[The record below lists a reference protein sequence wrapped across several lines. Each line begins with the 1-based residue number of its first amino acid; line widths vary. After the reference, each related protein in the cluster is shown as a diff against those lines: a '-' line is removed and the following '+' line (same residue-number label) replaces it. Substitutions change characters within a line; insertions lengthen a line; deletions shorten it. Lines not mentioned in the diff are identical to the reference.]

1 MEMPME
7 SHWYSRKSVVLGLVL
22 VAALAGCHFIDPSE
36 TDKPLA
42 IQRFVA
48 VPSDIEAG
56 AATTLSWS
64 VEGAESVE
72 VDNGIGLVPANGS
85 RTVRPEVTTHYL
97 LVAVAGTSLATA
109 SIRVEVD
116 APGGAPS
123 PVPSVSPTPMPSPTP
138 TPEPSPTPSPEPTPS
153 PTPTPPPGDKPPP
166 SPSPSPS

>member
-1 MEMPME
+1 MVV
-7 SHWYSRKSVVLGLVL
+7 HWSPHRVAVLGLVL
-22 VAALAGCHFIDPSE
+22 VAALAGCRFIDPSE

-48 VPSDIEAG
+48 VPDEIATGES
-56 AATTLSWS
+56 TTLSWA

-85 RTVRPEVTTHYL
+85 RTVKPAATTNYL

-116 APGGAPS
+116 AAGAAPS
-123 PVPSVSPTPMPSPTP
+123 PAPSPSPTPKPSPTP
-138 TPEPSPTPSPEPTPS
+138 TPSPSPTTPL
-153 PTPTPPPGDKPPP
+153 PG
-166 SPSPSPS
+166 

>member
-1 MEMPME
+1 METLMVT
-7 SHWYSRKSVVLGLVL
+7 YSFGKRAALWLVL
-22 VAALAGCHFIDPSE
+22 VVTALAGCRFIDPSE

-48 VPSDIEAG
+48 VPDTIGEG
-56 AATTLSWS
+56 QATTLSWA

-85 RTVRPEVTTHYL
+85 RTVKPEVTTNFL

-116 APGGAPS
+116 DAGAA
-123 PVPSVSPTPMPSPTP
+123 
-138 TPEPSPTPSPEPTPS
+138 
-153 PTPTPPPGDKPPP
+153 P
-166 SPSPSPS
+166 SPSPSPSPMPSPSPSPS